1 MKIMKYLKI
10 FIRFT
15 IYNNFLFTIYN
26 NFLFPITNSKK
37 ILYIIILII
46 LIIYNNGT
54 ISKIKLPIL

>member
-10 FIRFT
+10 FIQ
-15 IYNNFLFTIYN
+15 FTIYN

-46 LIIYNNGT
+46 YNNGT